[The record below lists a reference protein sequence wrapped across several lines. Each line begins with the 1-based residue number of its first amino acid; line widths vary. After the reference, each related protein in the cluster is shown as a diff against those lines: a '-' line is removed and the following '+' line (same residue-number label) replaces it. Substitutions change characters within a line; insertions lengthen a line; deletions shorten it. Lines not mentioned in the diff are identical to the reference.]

1 MDRVE
6 IGLLENTMPS
16 RFEALIAPLLALLG
30 QLFWLFLPLAGQLA
44 LLTLLA
50 RFFQGQLA
58 RTFGWTGVKAVCWL
72 GTMVHEL
79 GHALGT
85 WLTGGR
91 VHEIHLWEPDRET
104 GQLGYVVS
112 SHRFFLG
119 RLVCAI
125 APFFSVTAAMVAV
138 ARLAFPQFF
147 VAHLQP
153 PLLDRADVAG
163 WPAFGHYLA
172 ATVQYYAQVLL
183 LLFTAEALRQPTTYL
198 FIYLMLSLAS
208 GISPSP
214 TDFKLFL
221 PAALI
226 GLGVLLV
233 ANFGAAIAGADVLAA
248 LHAALARGITALSA
262 FLAYGILFTLLA
274 AALLLPFWK
283 R

>member
-1 MDRVE
+1 MRSGFEV
-6 IGLLENTMPS
+6 LLT
-16 RFEALIAPLLALLG
+16 PLLATLS
-30 QLFWLFLPLAGQLA
+30 QLFWLFLPLLGQLA

-50 RFFQGQLA
+50 RFLQGRLA

-72 GTMVHEL
+72 GTMAHEL

-85 WLTGGR
+85 WLTGGQ
-91 VHEIHLWEPDRET
+91 VQEIHLWEPDRET
-104 GQLGYVVS
+104 GQLGYVVAR
-112 SHRFFLG
+112 HRFFLG

-125 APFFSVTAAMVAV
+125 APFFAVTAAMVGV

-147 VAHLQP
+147 VAGLQP
-153 PLLDRADVAG
+153 PLLDRPDVAG
-163 WPAFGHYLA
+163 WLAFGHYLA
-172 ATVQYYAQVLL
+172 ATGQYYARVLG
-183 LLFTAEALRQPTTYL
+183 LLFTAGALRQPTTYL

-226 GLGVLLV
+226 GLGVLLLV
-233 ANFGAAIAGADVLAA
+233 NFGAAVAGADVLAA

-262 FLAYGILFTLLA
+262 FLAYGVLFTLLA
-274 AALLLPFWK
+274 VALLLPFWK